1 MRIGGKTEKGNTLAF
16 WLLLAF
22 GIAGICIGGL
32 RSDRFSRRSPGESD
46 APAVEARKFPSVTP
60 PGAITDPAVRLAWS
74 AENYWNAFT
83 DTSVFYPGDTTMVN
97 GVLKENVEEAMG
109 TYATMLGMVPLDV
122 AQRSQG
128 RFFGRISA
136 FQESHPESGMFPEIV
151 DLAARYFY
159 DPNSPVRSEDI
170 YLPFVQRLSQSPLV
184 SEGMRMAYAFDA
196 EMCSLN
202 QTGSV
207 ATDFSFTTLQGRK
220 MRLSSVK
227 AGHTLLFFSNPGCP
241 ACAEIIESL
250 ESNQHVASLLS
261 SGRLAVVNVYIDQ
274 ELDEWR
280 TYAVNYPKSWISGY
294 DQSYSIR
301 SGRLY
306 NIRAIPSLYLL
317 DAQKRVILKDA
328 TAEKVLNALGAI
340 R

>member
-32 RSDRFSRRSPGESD
+32 RSDRFAPRTREAASD
-46 APAVEARKFPSVTP
+46 SVKTRKFPSVTP
-60 PGAITDPAVRLAWS
+60 PGAISDQAARLVWS
-74 AENYWNAFT
+74 AENFWNSFT
-83 DTSVFYPGDTTMVN
+83 DTSVFFPGDTTMVN
-97 GVLKENVEEAMG
+97 GVLKEDVEEAMG

-136 FQESHPESGMFPEIV
+136 FQEAHPESGMFQEIV
-151 DLAARYFY
+151 ELASKYFY

-184 SEGMRMAYAFDA
+184 PEGMRMAYAFDA
-196 EMCSLN
+196 EMCSQN

-207 ATDFSFTTLQGRK
+207 VADFSFTTIAGRK
-220 MRLSSVK
+220 MRLSGIK
-227 AGHTLLFFSNPGCP
+227 AENTLLFFSNPGCP

-250 ESNQHVASLLS
+250 EGSQHVAALIS

-280 TYAVNYPKSWISGY
+280 TYAVNYPASWITGY
-294 DQSYSIR
+294 DHSYSIR

-317 DAQKRVILKDA
+317 DSQKRVILKDA
-328 TAEKVLNALGAI
+328 TAEKVLAALSAI